1 MYLPFS
7 GWEGWEKRKPLPLF
21 RASQLGSNIKN
32 AHILFTMRASLLCS
46 ALLAAIAFPLIG
58 NSLAILA
65 SSHSFKNQLEGRDDL
80 EKRDELDKPPIY
92 PPFSEDTQNKHLRF
106 DYPRMHWRSRPW
118 EEGCYPIHCVHE
130 AQFNNFWILDFQV
143 RDVWFEDCGVPWTV
157 CRHKDAKEKW
167 YSILDTLSQVP
178 VGMRQYVANLV
189 ILPGPIDG
197 GQGSTIQA
205 AAYTR
210 GSVLVFS
217 PTYFKLGVLFHEIT
231 HIMDMVAL
239 APFLESQGFPEGT
252 PFSRT
257 KYWKYAYGNDTA
269 VPTPYSRA
277 SWQEDFA
284 DAGRWAM
291 SDISR
296 YRGLREYSKGWG
308 ACRTQIRAFQWWM
321 MPKIFPKK
329 GICTGK
335 VEGGY
340 AVKVVVVEGQN
351 PLVSLFQPGSESREE
366 GRKRPNTK
374 VAGSGVAPIVLPAGA
389 ANMFFAY
396 HGA

>member
-1 MYLPFS
+1 MRPSLICLLT
-7 GWEGWEKRKPLPLF
+7 GVTVPLF
-21 RASQLGSNIKN
+21 GNCLTIPPASQS
-32 AHILFTMRASLLCS
+32 
-46 ALLAAIAFPLIG
+46 
-58 NSLAILA
+58 
-65 SSHSFKNQLEGRDDL
+65 QLDSRDDL
-80 EKRDELDKPPIY
+80 DKRDELDKPAIRPA
-92 PPFSEDTQNKHLRF
+92 FSEDTQDKHLRF
-106 DYPRMHWRSRPW
+106 DYPRKQWRSRPW
-118 EEGCYPIHCVHE
+118 EDDYYPNHCVDE
-130 AQFNNFWILDFQV
+130 AQFNNLWILDFEV
-143 RDVWFEDCGVPWTV
+143 RDVWFKDCGVPWTV
-157 CRHKDAKEKW
+157 CRHRDAQENWK
-167 YSILDTLSQVP
+167 SILDTLSQVP

-189 ILPGPIDG
+189 ILPGAIDSG
-197 GQGSTIQA
+197 EGATVQA

-291 SDISR
+291 SHISR
-296 YRGLREYSKGWG
+296 YRGLAEYSKGWE

-321 MPKIFPKK
+321 MPMIFPKK

-335 VEGGY
+335 VEGGQ
-340 AVKVVVVEGQN
+340 AVKVVVEGAK
-351 PLVSLFQPGSESREE
+351 PGPESQ
-366 GRKRPNTK
+366 GKDKKKPNTK
-374 VAGSGVAPIVLPAGA
+374 VEGSGVAPIVLPAGA

-396 HGA
+396 HGAV

>member
-1 MYLPFS
+1 
-7 GWEGWEKRKPLPLF
+7 
-21 RASQLGSNIKN
+21 
-32 AHILFTMRASLLCS
+32 MRPSLLSS
-46 ALLAAIAFPLIG
+46 ALLTGIAVPLLVDCLSIPSSS
-58 NSLAILA
+58 SLPL
-65 SSHSFKNQLEGRDDL
+65 SKQPGKRDGLD
-80 EKRDELDKPPIY
+80 KRDELDKPAIEPA
-92 PPFSEDTQNKHLRF
+92 FSEDIQDRHLRF
-106 DYPRMHWRSRPW
+106 DYPRKPWRSRPW
-118 EEGCYPIHCVHE
+118 EDGYLPDHCIDE
-130 AQFNNFWILDFQV
+130 AQFNNLHPLDFEV
-143 RDVWFEDCGVPWTV
+143 RDVWFRDCGVPWTV

-167 YSILDTLSQVP
+167 KSILDTLSAVP

-189 ILPGPIDG
+189 ILPGATDAV
-197 GQGSTIQA
+197 QNASIQA

-210 GSVLVFS
+210 GSVLVFT

-239 APFLESQGFPEGT
+239 APFLERQGFPGGT

-291 SDISR
+291 SHVSR
-296 YRGLREYSKGWG
+296 YRGLGEYSKGWE
-308 ACRTQIRAFQWWM
+308 ACRTQIEAFEWWM
-321 MPKIFPKK
+321 MGMIFPKK

-335 VEGGY
+335 VEGGR
-340 AVKVVVVEGQN
+340 AMRVVVEEAQDE
-351 PLVSLFQPGSESREE
+351 VWIKE
-366 GRKRPNTK
+366 GKQKRPETK
-374 VAGSGVAPIVLPAGA
+374 MVGSGVAQIAVPAGA

-396 HGA
+396 HGAV